1 MTKNPDNYN
10 KKDSLLESLVLY
22 SKLYYKPYTSE
33 AIMSGL
39 PSSHLSS
46 DKTLLGKNSSRSLFS
61 RAASRAGLKTTLV
74 QRPIVEISKLQLPMI
89 ILLSNEYSCILEDF
103 SKEKNKAKIIHANE
117 NEPVEEWVDI
127 EKLEN
132 EYLGFAFMLKKPYS
146 HGSVDKKLSTHKK
159 HWFWDTLKLSKS
171 IYKDVLLASLLINLF
186 VLATPL
192 FTMNVYDRVIPNSAI
207 ETLWMFTFGVVT
219 VYILDVFLKFTR
231 SYLLELAAKKSDIIM
246 SSIIF
251 EKVLDLNLSS
261 YPKSVGSFAS
271 NIKDFDAIR
280 SFLTN
285 ATLTIII
292 DFPFALIFL
301 LLIAYIGGTIVFIP
315 IFISII
321 ILSYAF
327 LIKKPLQRSIE
338 SSHEASARKNGI
350 LIESLQN
357 IETIKAFGLSG
368 KMQWMYEEATGEIA
382 KKSINSRLISS
393 SIPNVTA
400 FLVQLNTIICVV
412 YGVYLISA
420 FHLTMGGLIAVII
433 LSSRTVSPL
442 GQAAGLITG
451 YEDAKASYTLINSII
466 SRPIERPE
474 GKEFIKREILFEN
487 IEFRNVS
494 FSYPETNIEVLK
506 DVSFTI
512 NKGEK
517 VAMLG
522 MIGSGKSTL
531 SKLLLKLYEPT
542 SGSILID
549 GIDIKQIDPANLRK
563 SISYV
568 PQEINLF
575 QGTVKENILNNY
587 KYYTDEEILDIAKV
601 AGVDDFVK
609 IHPLGYDM
617 QINERSIGLSG
628 GQKQTVGIAR
638 ALLNDTNTLL
648 FDEPMNA
655 MDQTTERSIIN
666 RLKSVIE
673 GKTLLLITQK
683 LTTLDLCERVIV
695 LHNGKKI
702 MDGSKPEILKQ
713 LGSK

>member
-46 DKTLLGKNSSRSLFS
+46 DKTLFGKNSSRSLFS

-103 SKEKNKAKIIHANE
+103 LKEKNKAKIIHANE

-219 VYILDVFLKFTR
+219 VYLLDVFLKFTR

-568 PQEINLF
+568 PQEVNLF
-575 QGTVKENILNNY
+575 QGTIKENILNNY

>member
-1 MTKNPDNYN
+1 MIKNPDNYN

-22 SKLYYKPYTSE
+22 TKLYYKPYTSE

-39 PSSHLSS
+39 PSLHLSS
-46 DKTLLGKNSSRSLFS
+46 DKTLLGKHSSRSLFS

-74 QRPIVEISKLQLPMI
+74 QRPILEISKLQLPMI
-89 ILLSNEYSCILEDF
+89 IFLSNEYSCILEDF
-103 SKEKNKAKIIHANE
+103 SKDKNEAKIIHANE

-219 VYILDVFLKFTR
+219 VYILDLFLKFTR

-261 YPKSVGSFAS
+261 YPKSVGSFAN
-271 NIKDFDAIR
+271 NIKDFDSIR

-301 LLIAYIGGTIVFIP
+301 VLIAYIGGTIVFIP

-338 SSHEASARKNGI
+338 STHEASARKNGI

-474 GKEFIKREILFEN
+474 GKEFIKREVLFEN

-494 FSYPETNIEVLK
+494 FSYPDTNIEVLK
-506 DVSFTI
+506 DVSFSI
-512 NKGEK
+512 KKGEK
-517 VAMLG
+517 VAILG

-531 SKLLLKLYEPT
+531 SKLLLKLHEPT

-568 PQEINLF
+568 PQEVNLF
-575 QGTVKENILNNY
+575 QGTIKENILNNY
-587 KYYTDEEILDIAKV
+587 KYYTDEEILDIAKIS
-601 AGVDDFVK
+601 GVDDFVK
-609 IHPLGYDM
+609 IHPLGYEM

-655 MDQTTERSIIN
+655 MDQTTERTIIN
-666 RLKSVIE
+666 RLKSTIE
-673 GKTLLLITQK
+673 EKTLLLITQK

-702 MDGSKPEILKQ
+702 MDDSKPEVLKQ

>member
-609 IHPLGYDM
+609 IHPLRYDM

-666 RLKSVIE
+666 SLKSVIE